1 MDMNRSQWVL
11 PGAIVLVG
19 MIFAVAI
26 FVIRDN
32 YVFGPPDG
40 DVSLMRPVS
49 PDEHI
54 IGNPDAPVLIVE
66 YADIDSSYSK
76 EFQRTLAQL
85 MTDYGSSG
93 KVAWV
98 YRHFPLVNQNPNAS
112 RHAEAAECV
121 TSLGNATAFW
131 RFIDL
136 LQANAP
142 DDEQFDPRNYSAVV
156 KQLGINVEEFNAC
169 MASGKFAAKVEADF
183 KNALDAG
190 AVGSPYTI
198 IRIEGKERTP
208 ITGAVPYATLKQLID
223 SVPN

>member
-11 PGAIVLVG
+11 PGAIVLAG
-19 MIFAVAI
+19 LILAI
-26 FVIRDN
+26 ALFVIRDN

-40 DVSLMRPVS
+40 NPSLMRPVS

-54 IGNPDAPVLIVE
+54 IGNPDAPILIVE

-85 MTDYGSSG
+85 MTDYGASG

-112 RHAEAAECV
+112 KHAEAAECV

-142 DDEQFDPRNYSAVV
+142 DEEEFNPRNYGAIVS
-156 KQLGINVEEFNAC
+156 QLGINVDEFNDC
-169 MASGKFAAKVEADF
+169 LASGRFASRVEADF
-183 KNALDAG
+183 RNALDAG

-198 IRIEGKERTP
+198 IRVEGRERTP
-208 ITGAVPYATLKQLID
+208 VTGAIPYQTLKDLVE
-223 SVPN
+223 SVGS